1 MNMKSIIIA
10 IIFAVTTL
18 TTARAE
24 SQMNNRAS
32 IGTSSCDAGWLWE
45 ISGNGLTQKSYLF
58 GTCHGGRRSFTYDD
72 VFGLRGVDEALS
84 SVKTIY
90 FETDLTVSKRLA
102 AKEISIAEYLGCN
115 NDSSENDLMPEGVN
129 YESLFDSVA
138 QYQEVHQ
145 FLTQKMGDAEY
156 WKKTPIY
163 WLLHLS
169 GYDLARGYYGI
180 QAVEG
185 VLSMEAV
192 RRGVE
197 IGQLEDTKQHA
208 QWVHRSRTKRQ
219 PIDASLKTQ
228 ATLLYMG
235 IHNIDNLMSPLYK
248 ISAAYLENDTC
259 SIHDVLENLTKKSTF
274 IKAALPTSAMNKAWL
289 PVIEQNIAQRP
300 CMIAIGC
307 SHLLGSEGLIVL
319 LRREGYTVEPA
330 KK

>member
-129 YESLFDSVA
+129 YESLFDSV
-138 QYQEVHQ
+138 
-145 FLTQKMGDAEY
+145 
-156 WKKTPIY
+156 
-163 WLLHLS
+163 
-169 GYDLARGYYGI
+169 YYGI

-274 IKAALPTSAMNKAWL
+274 SDKAALPISAMNKAWL
-289 PVIEQNIAQRP
+289 PVIEQNIVQRP

-319 LRREGYTVEPA
+319 LRREGYTVEPV

>member
-1 MNMKSIIIA
+1 
-10 IIFAVTTL
+10 
-18 TTARAE
+18 
-24 SQMNNRAS
+24 
-32 IGTSSCDAGWLWE
+32 
-45 ISGNGLTQKSYLF
+45 
-58 GTCHGGRRSFTYDD
+58 
-72 VFGLRGVDEALS
+72 
-84 SVKTIY
+84 
-90 FETDLTVSKRLA
+90 
-102 AKEISIAEYLGCN
+102 
-115 NDSSENDLMPEGVN
+115 
-129 YESLFDSVA
+129 
-138 QYQEVHQ
+138 
-145 FLTQKMGDAEY
+145 
-156 WKKTPIY
+156 
-163 WLLHLS
+163 
-169 GYDLARGYYGI
+169 
-180 QAVEG
+180 
-185 VLSMEAV
+185 MEAV

-307 SHLLGSEGLIVL
+307 SHLLGSEGMIVL
-319 LRREGYTVEPA
+319 LRREGYTVEPV